1 MTGSLRKF
9 THKDLNAVVDAAQK
23 YSVGFDDLFYRLHS
37 YGTGSV
43 NDAYPPYNI
52 VEESNIKW
60 RIEVALAGWSKDEV
74 EVTTESNVLLI
85 KSKTAKSKGEE
96 EYMHRGIS
104 SRSFARG
111 FNLSDDVE
119 IVGLRPGEKLNEELP
134 VFGAYVSDAVLVPL
148 DQNEFDENFKK
159 IFLSKLKRI

>member
-9 THKDLNAVVDAAQK
+9 TSKDLNAVVDAAQK

-43 NDAYPPYNI
+43 NDTYPPYNI

-60 RIEVALAGWSKDEV
+60 RIEVALAGWGKDEV

-85 KSKTAKSKGEE
+85 KSKTAKTKGEE

-119 IVGLRPGEKLNEELP
+119 IGTVSFNNGLLVVELMKVIP
-134 VFGAYVSDAVLVPL
+134 DH
-148 DQNEFDENFKK
+148 Q
-159 IFLSKLKRI
+159 KLKVYEISDTGADASSNSV

>member
-1 MTGSLRKF
+1 MVNRLSIWNDLRPF
-9 THKDLNAVVDAAQK
+9 
-23 YSVGFDDLFYRLHS
+23 SVGFDDLFYRLHS

-119 IVGLRPGEKLNEELP
+119 IGTVSFNNGLLVVELMKVIPDHQKLKVYEI
-134 VFGAYVSDAVLVPL
+134 SDAGADSPSDTV
-148 DQNEFDENFKK
+148 
-159 IFLSKLKRI
+159 

>member
-37 YGTGSV
+37 YGMGSV

-119 IVGLRPGEKLNEELP
+119 IGTVSFNNGLLVVELMKVIPDHQKLKVYEI
-134 VFGAYVSDAVLVPL
+134 SDAGATAPSDPV
-148 DQNEFDENFKK
+148 
-159 IFLSKLKRI
+159 

>member
-1 MTGSLRKF
+1 MDIRKF
-9 THKDLNAVVDAAQK
+9 STKDIDAIFDASQRF
-23 YSVGFDDLFYRLHS
+23 SVGFDDLFYRLHS
-37 YGTGSV
+37 YGMGSV

-119 IVGLRPGEKLNEELP
+119 IGTVSFNNGLLVVELMKVIPDHQKLKVYEI
-134 VFGAYVSDAVLVPL
+134 SDAGATAPSDSV
-148 DQNEFDENFKK
+148 
-159 IFLSKLKRI
+159 

>member
-23 YSVGFDDLFYRLHS
+23 YSVGFDDLYYRLHS

-119 IVGLRPGEKLNEELP
+119 IGTVSFNNGLLVVELMKVIPDHQKLKVYEI
-134 VFGAYVSDAVLVPL
+134 SDAGADSPSDTV
-148 DQNEFDENFKK
+148 
-159 IFLSKLKRI
+159 